1 MKANEAPDES
11 PLTGIKVIELGNFI
25 TAPFASRLLAEFGAH
40 VIKVEPPG
48 VGDPLRN
55 WRTMHTAPR
64 CGGTY
69 NHAIRSRSRSI

>member
-48 VGDPLRN
+48 VG
-55 WRTMHTAPR
+55 
-64 CGGTY
+64 
-69 NHAIRSRSRSI
+69 IRSATGARCTRHPAVAVRTITQ